1 MSKLSVSPQWW
12 FANPCSIAAHSL
24 VGSMAMRRGMVSVF
38 VVWVLSV
45 LLGLHAKMLQSANA
59 IAGSV
64 MLWV

>member
-1 MSKLSVSPQWW
+1 
-12 FANPCSIAAHSL
+12 
-24 VGSMAMRRGMVSVF
+24 MRRGMVSVF
-38 VVWVLSV
+38 AVWVLSV